1 MALSFQSSAAF
12 PFANCSAADSRYME
26 VDMRAQLRLLVL
38 NVGVFARGVMGA
50 ALLGL
55 FFAASAVAQVPPLV
69 ETQWQQISA
78 SPVVPEPPVFQLQWQ
93 HRPYPRR
100 PMPPVVVMPP
110 ALTPPPV
117 VQSPQWQTPG
127 PPDSLGPSV
136 PPVVQTVNLS
146 GPRFGYTS
154 LSDGVVQKL
163 KEERQIEVGSMIS
176 QFGWQFEK
184 QFYNNGDGLTIL
196 NEWVG
201 LLGGLEQSLA
211 IPSLSWLVGFRTREG
226 AEFGLGPNL
235 TPAGVALAVAGGVTF
250 RAGAVNIPL
259 NVAVVPSRAGVRV
272 SMLTGFSLRTR

>member
-1 MALSFQSSAAF
+1 
-12 PFANCSAADSRYME
+12 ME
-26 VDMRAQLRLLVL
+26 VDMRAPIRLLVL

-50 ALLGL
+50 ALLSL
-55 FFAASAVAQVPPLV
+55 FLAAPALAQVPPLV
-69 ETQWQQISA
+69 ERPWQQIST
-78 SPVVPEPPVFQLQWQ
+78 SPVGPFPPVFQAPQRQ
-93 HRPYPRR
+93 APRP
-100 PMPPVVVMPP
+100 
-110 ALTPPPV
+110 AE
-117 VQSPQWQTPG
+117 
-127 PPDSLGPSV
+127 SLGPTV

-163 KEERQIEVGSMIS
+163 KEDRQIEVGSMIS

-211 IPSLSWLVGFRTREG
+211 IPSLSWLVGLRTREG

-259 NVAVVPSRAGVRV
+259 NVAVVPSKAGVRV

>member
-1 MALSFQSSAAF
+1 
-12 PFANCSAADSRYME
+12 ME
-26 VDMRAQLRLLVL
+26 VNMRPRIRLLVL

-50 ALLGL
+50 ALLSL
-55 FFAASAVAQVPPLV
+55 FLAAPALAQVPPLV
-69 ETQWQQISA
+69 ETPWRQIST
-78 SPVVPEPPVFQLQWQ
+78 SPVAPFPPVFQAPQWQ
-93 HRPYPRR
+93 PPPYSRR
-100 PMPPVVVMPP
+100 PRPPVVVVPPVLMPP
-110 ALTPPPV
+110 PIGQA
-117 VQSPQWQTPG
+117 PQWQAPS
-127 PPDSLGPSV
+127 PPESLGPTV

-163 KEERQIEVGSMIS
+163 KEDRQIEVGSMIS

>member
-1 MALSFQSSAAF
+1 
-12 PFANCSAADSRYME
+12 ME
-26 VDMRAQLRLLVL
+26 VDMRAQIRLLVL
-38 NVGVFARGVMGA
+38 NGFVRGVMGA
-50 ALLGL
+50 ALLNL
-55 FFAASAVAQVPPLV
+55 FLPTPALAQVPPLV
-69 ETQWQQISA
+69 ETPWQQIST
-78 SPVVPEPPVFQLQWQ
+78 SPAGPVPPVFQAPQWQ
-93 HRPYPRR
+93 RPPYPRR
-100 PMPPVVVMPP
+100 QRPPVVVVPP
-110 ALTPPPV
+110 VLMPPPV
-117 VQSPQWQTPG
+117 VQAPQWQTPRQ
-127 PPDSLGPSV
+127 PESLGPTV

-154 LSDGVVQKL
+154 LSDGVVRKL
-163 KEERQIEVGSMIS
+163 KEDRQIEVGSMIS

-211 IPSLSWLVGFRTREG
+211 IPSLSWLVGFRTKEG

-259 NVAVVPSRAGVRV
+259 NVAVVPSSAGVRV